1 MKTIYCFALPFEAEP
16 WLNLYQPKL
25 LFSQKKIRYYESKNQ
40 GFLISGMGA
49 IQMAL
54 AISWLFVKLNEKVH
68 FINIGF
74 AASANS
80 PLYIWHEIISV
91 HHAHQKK
98 IFLPEILYY
107 SDLKKSKITSI
118 DFLADNIFVLSQKN
132 SLIDME
138 AYAFMT
144 AATHFVP
151 ITQVHLLKFI
161 SDKGINMIED
171 IEVLKYQYQ
180 KKLTIAIDYVENL
193 KATFSNFKKSDVAL
207 QQWEEAIIN
216 KLPFTF
222 TQQKKLQQKIRF
234 AYYYKQDKTL
244 QECSK
249 LAQQNIE
256 NKEAL
261 RALFHELI
269 KLLSDV

>member
-91 HHAHQKK
+91 HHAHQQK